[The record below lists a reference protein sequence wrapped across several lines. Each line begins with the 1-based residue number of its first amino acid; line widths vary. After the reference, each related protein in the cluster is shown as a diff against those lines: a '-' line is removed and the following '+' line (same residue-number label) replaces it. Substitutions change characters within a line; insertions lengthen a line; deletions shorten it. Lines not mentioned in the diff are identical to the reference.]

1 MKAEDIIWGGN
12 NKGVIRLK
20 NDIGLEPGTLVNIE
34 YDYIKEVYY
43 LNRDVERVDISAAEN
58 VIEMLNNIYLTGT
71 APTTM
76 VWVVDKEENLNYIIE
91 IKVFR
96 EEITFGKLN
105 AIEIKI
111 GDEVIDKMRI
121 RDKEN
126 PIAYL
131 DNAFKYGDRV
141 FVRGYGRKGIKC
153 PSGWE

>member
-76 VWVVDKEENLNYIIE
+76 VFFRIFWSVYRTKKKLKGLSKSTQMLLPQHVSNLW
-91 IKVFR
+91 
-96 EEITFGKLN
+96 G
-105 AIEIKI
+105 
-111 GDEVIDKMRI
+111 
-121 RDKEN
+121 
-126 PIAYL
+126 
-131 DNAFKYGDRV
+131 
-141 FVRGYGRKGIKC
+141 
-153 PSGWE
+153 